1 MRVGGDWIQLKD
13 EFGLFFFPVSK
24 VISHRVQLLTF
35 NQGDGESLGLT
46 WAEFMHLATSGP
58 SHNIQEEMLMQHF
71 VYGLNPE
78 SEHFLNLVS
87 EGFVMYKTVA
97 EVRTIREKV
106 LTLLST
112 QKSSTI
118 LLSQQ
123 IRPPKCGNSAFF

>member
-1 MRVGGDWIQLKD
+1 
-13 EFGLFFFPVSK
+13 
-24 VISHRVQLLTF
+24 
-35 NQGDGESLGLT
+35 
-46 WAEFMHLATSGP
+46 MHLATSGP

-106 LTLLST
+106 LNST
-112 QKSSTI
+112 QYTKVFDDPPEPANPPAKMRQLR
-118 LLSQQ
+118 LLLGAFS
-123 IRPPKCGNSAFF
+123 PPPPHIVEIT